1 MDKEMKWLNLVALAL
16 LCCQVHC
23 STSDDDRRS
32 HQACP
37 AFFVYTDNSCHCGLS
52 MDEET
57 TQYQWTKHAVKCHIT
72 ANTTD
77 AYLNSG
83 YCMSYNEST
92 GIVIAY
98 CPYNSC
104 SEREESRCIG
114 KGLRFIKIPRDPLLI
129 NNVMC
134 GEISRTGFL
143 CSRCKEGLGPAV
155 FHYGLPCVKCLG
167 NTRGWLLYFTLA
179 LLPSTLF
186 FLLLTALQIH
196 ASSASLNSMVIM
208 CQLLVSVI
216 NWNPAAYF
224 SEVKLLHS
232 FQTFL
237 FTVYGIWNL
246 DFFRYVIP
254 PFCISEDLT
263 ALQIVSLEYLVA
275 VYPLILIT
283 VTYILIEL
291 HDGGCSIL
299 ISMWRPFHKCFTR
312 FRRQWNPKTTI
323 IHAFASFLLLSY
335 LKIMVISITLLRT
348 TQLYNATFQKV
359 NRKSAYIDPSLQLF
373 DVHHAPYAALSLTTL
388 LIFTVL
394 PLLLLF
400 LYPLRLTQRFF
411 FIRANFL
418 REVIQSLQ
426 GCYKD
431 GTGHAGERD
440 LRIFSAIFLFLRI
453 IYVGV
458 FILPNSVTISAGII
472 IAFMMV
478 PLVSYF
484 KPYKEDWCNSWSSFV
499 FLAIA
504 STVCVAI
511 WSHIL
516 VAYIVMNILGCLPLL
531 YMILLVLI
539 VAVKKTCLA
548 EKLKFICQGVTRW
561 YPGCARVASDA
572 DESLPYRLIMTEMQ
586 L

>member
-1 MDKEMKWLNLVALAL
+1 MTWLTLVSLAL

-23 STSDDDRRS
+23 STGDDDRLN

-37 AFFVYTDNSCHCGLS
+37 AFFVYTDHSCHCGLS

-57 TQYQWTKHAVKCHIT
+57 TLYHWTWHILKCHIT

-77 AYLNSG
+77 AYLNSA

-92 GIVIAY
+92 GIVITL

-104 SEREESRCIG
+104 YQREENRCIG
-114 KGLRFIKIPRDPLLI
+114 RGLRFIKIPRDPLLI
-129 NNVMC
+129 NDIMC
-134 GEISRTGFL
+134 GEIGRTGFL

-179 LLPSTLF
+179 FLPSTLF

-196 ASSASLNSMVIM
+196 LSSASLNSMVLM
-208 CQLLVSVI
+208 CQLSVCSI
-216 NWNPAAYF
+216 NGNPASYF
-224 SEVKLLHS
+224 SGVKLLHS
-232 FQTFL
+232 FQTFQI
-237 FTVYGIWNL
+237 TMYGIWNL

-291 HDGGCSIL
+291 HDGGCSVL
-299 ISMWRPFHKCFTR
+299 ISMWRPFHRCYTH

-335 LKIMVISITLLRT
+335 LKIMVISTTLLRT

-373 DVHHAPYAALSLTTL
+373 DIHHAPYAALSLTTL
-388 LIFTVL
+388 FIFTVL

-472 IAFMMV
+472 ISFMMV
-478 PLVSYF
+478 PLVSF
-484 KPYKEDWCNSWSSFV
+484 LKPYKEDWCNVWSSIVLLTIGTMDFAV
-499 FLAIA
+499 VL
-504 STVCVAI
+504 
-511 WSHIL
+511 SHIL

-548 EKLKFICQGVTRW
+548 EKLKCICQGVTRW
-561 YPGCARVASDA
+561 CPGNAKVAANA